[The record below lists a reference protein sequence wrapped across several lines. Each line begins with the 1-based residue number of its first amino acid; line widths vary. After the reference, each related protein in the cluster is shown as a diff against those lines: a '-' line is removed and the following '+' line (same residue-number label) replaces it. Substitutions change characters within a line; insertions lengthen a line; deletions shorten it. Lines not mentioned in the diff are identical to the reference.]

1 MISTPYT
8 IEQCAIVILAAGKS
22 SRLGSPKQLLPF
34 KGKSLLR
41 HAASAAL
48 QTVMRPVIVVVG
60 ANSDVIKKEMEGM
73 KVELV
78 ENEEWPE
85 GMASSIRCGL
95 QALPDIAPAADGVI
109 IMVCDQ
115 PFVSASL
122 LGELI
127 TAQKDRVKKIV
138 ACKYTNTIG
147 PPVFFH
153 KSFFPELLELK
164 GDEGAKKIIVQHMD
178 DVATVL
184 FPGGDIDID
193 TAAEYEALNQNQFT

>member
-1 MISTPYT
+1 
-8 IEQCAIVILAAGKS
+8 
-22 SRLGSPKQLLPF
+22 
-34 KGKSLLR
+34 
-41 HAASAAL
+41 
-48 QTVMRPVIVVVG
+48 MRPVIVVVG
-60 ANSDVIKKEMEGM
+60 AKSDVIKKGMEGM
-73 KVELV
+73 KVKVV
-78 ENEEWPE
+78 ENEEWQE

-127 TAQKDRVKKIV
+127 TAQKDRGKKIV

-147 PPVFFH
+147 PPVLFH
-153 KSFFPELLELK
+153 RSFFPALLELK
-164 GDEGAKKIIVQHMD
+164 GDEGARKIVVQHMD
-178 DVATVL
+178 DVVTVL

-193 TAAEYEALNQNQFT
+193 TAAEYDALKQNQLTDNTPS